1 MITVSK
7 KIDLNMLEPTTT
19 ESEVKTK
26 AKKPKKKPR
35 KKVQRKNFYQKIATE
50 KNLELIRAKSRMGF
64 TDLELSKL
72 LNISIT
78 TFYKWKKEHEEFA
91 NAVNEPKPIAD
102 AVVVNSAH
110 KLATGFEYIE
120 EQPIK
125 LKKTYWENGRK
136 TEEEYVEIV
145 KVKKIVPPNAQ
156 SQQHWLR
163 NRDNANWADKQNVDV
178 TGSLLVTALS
188 KVKTDTEF

>member
-1 MITVSK
+1 VVK
-7 KIDLNMLEPTTT
+7 KIDLNALEPTTT

-26 AKKPKKKPR
+26 AKKPKKKAK
-35 KKVQRKNFYQKIATE
+35 KKVQRKKLYEKIATE
-50 KNLELIRAKSRMGF
+50 KNLELVRAKSRMGL
-64 TDLELSKL
+64 TDSELAKM
-72 LNISIT
+72 LNISEA
-78 TFYKWKKEHEEFA
+78 TFYKWKNKYVEFRE
-91 NAVNEPKPIAD
+91 AVNEPKPIAD

-125 LKKTYWENGRK
+125 LKRTYWENGK
-136 TEEEYVEIV
+136 KVEEEYVEIV
-145 KVKKIVPPNAQ
+145 KVKKVVPPNAQ